1 MVKNLKLKEAKFER
15 KVIFSMIIFLSSLY
29 MIYGFLFI
37 YSYFNDIGFLKYLYQ
52 KTNINKVLA
61 IELFFIVIASFI
73 IFTSQPLNWMIAL
86 VMIFHIFGVVWLV
99 AFPDSFYEIYDQS
112 MNVDPGSAESMT
124 GWILIAFGVF
134 VYLSKLII

>member
-37 YSYFNDIGFLKYLYQ
+37 YSYVNDIGFLKYLYQ

-112 MNVDPGSAESMT
+112 MNVDPGSTESMT